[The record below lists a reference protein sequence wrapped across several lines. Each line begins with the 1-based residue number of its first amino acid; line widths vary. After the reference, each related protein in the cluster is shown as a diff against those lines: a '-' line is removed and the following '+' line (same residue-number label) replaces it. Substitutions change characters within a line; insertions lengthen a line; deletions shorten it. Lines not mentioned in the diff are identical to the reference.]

1 MYYIMTDILELNID
15 ILNTIGNYV
24 KKDNE
29 RRIKKEEDFK
39 ATDFILD
46 RLKQKINLLEKK

>member
-1 MYYIMTDILELNID
+1 MTYILKLIID
-15 ILNTIGNYV
+15 ILNTICHYV

-39 ATDFILD
+39 AILFSI
-46 RLKQKINLLEKK
+46 RSFETKKINLLEKK